1 MTAFDMAAYLERIG
15 RAAIPPTAAGL
26 ADLQRAQLSAIP
38 FENFDAFTGRT
49 PDLALPA
56 VFEKTVLSG
65 RGGYCFELNLMLGAA
80 MDAVGFPV
88 RRTLARVRNGASAG
102 GPRTHLAILT
112 QADGRRFLADAGFGG
127 PGPLTPLALDEA
139 GEQEAANGVYRIV
152 EDPVS
157 GERVVERRRDDGWF
171 ALYGFDEA
179 HVGDMDILAAN
190 HVCATWAGAP
200 FPHHL
205 MLAGFRGAGRIGV
218 FDRSLTLAGPEGEER
233 RTFRDFEDF
242 AEVVAERLGIAV
254 EREMLGRVWERLG
267 AAGAA
272 GDGAR

>member
-1 MTAFDMAAYLERIG
+1 MTAFDMAAYLKRIG
-15 RAAIPPTAAGL
+15 RSAIPPTAAGL

-38 FENFDAFTGRT
+38 FENFDAFTGKT
-49 PDLALPA
+49 PDLALRA

-65 RGGYCFELNLMLGAA
+65 RGGYCFELNLVLGAA
-80 MDAVGFPV
+80 MGAAGFPV

-102 GPRTHLAILT
+102 GPRTHLAILS

-139 GEQEAANGVYRIV
+139 GEQQAANGVYRIID
-152 EDPVS
+152 DPVS
-157 GERVVERRRDDGWF
+157 GERVVERRRDEGWF

-200 FPHHL
+200 FPNHL
-205 MLAGFRGAGRIGV
+205 MLAGYRGTGRIGV
-218 FDRSLTLAGPEGEER
+218 FDRSVTMAGPSGEER
-233 RTFRDFEDF
+233 RAFRDFEDF
-242 AEVVAERLGIAV
+242 VEVVLERLGIAV
-254 EREMLGRVWERLG
+254 DGRMLERVWEKMDE
-267 AAGAA
+267 AG
-272 GDGAR
+272 R